1 MGHPREGLEIGP
13 PTMFSLP
20 CQHLGT
26 IGSLLQSC
34 SQGLQDNMANGSL
47 PRELGTDC
55 IQPISGLI
63 GLPGGPDCSSQS
75 GLFVL
80 VSATYALEPEHV
92 EEDRENAMLTS
103 SVKNLETGF
112 CVFYQSI
119 SMFCCTGF
127 LWTRVGRQT
136 CSHQFSCSHHQ
147 KPCCHFGSMLII
159 ILMIIMSACTCTV
172 YQQLKHF
179 NLISLSLIHSC
190 RSISQLLLHCLHYKL
205 IDNPGEVMVKHAV
218 PEPNRFM
225 SVIKILSDSD
235 CCLLCRSYPQ
245 FKDKE
250 AITFTTVLSVWNNR
264 ANKSTKCSLSHELFV
279 KRFLHFNYSRN
290 KTYYITSWCQHFL
303 WNTYINIIST
313 CFHKDHKCPLTSPMG
328 GFGRSWNT

>member
-1 MGHPREGLEIGP
+1 MGHAREGLESGP

-34 SQGLQDNMANGSL
+34 SQGLQDNMANGCL
-47 PRELGTDC
+47 PRELGPDC

-127 LWTRVGRQT
+127 LWTRGDRLAAISLAV
-136 CSHQFSCSHHQ
+136 
-147 KPCCHFGSMLII
+147 LII
-159 ILMIIMSACTCTV
+159 RNHVVILAVCLLLYWWLAIMVSACTCTV
-172 YQQLKHF
+172 YQQP
-179 NLISLSLIHSC
+179 SLSALFTHADPY
-190 RSISQLLLHCLHYKL
+190 LLLHCLHYKL
-205 IDNPGEVMVKHAV
+205 I
-218 PEPNRFM
+218 
-225 SVIKILSDSD
+225 VIIL
-235 CCLLCRSYPQ
+235 
-245 FKDKE
+245 
-250 AITFTTVLSVWNNR
+250 V
-264 ANKSTKCSLSHELFV
+264 
-279 KRFLHFNYSRN
+279 
-290 KTYYITSWCQHFL
+290 
-303 WNTYINIIST
+303 
-313 CFHKDHKCPLTSPMG
+313 
-328 GFGRSWNT
+328 RSW